1 MEAVL
6 NDLQYAPDILRQRSF
21 PIGEPSQ
28 IATAR
33 RAGNELA
40 RHIGFDDVRTG
51 QLAIVISEAATNI
64 VKHALRGE
72 ILLRKVWRAGASGI
86 EVLAI
91 DHGPGMSNLRQHMQD
106 GHSTT
111 GTYGVGLGAIRR
123 LSQEFDLYT
132 APGKGTLLMMVLWGP
147 HASGPHANNVRPAS
161 PHWQIGAVCLPMAS
175 EQICG
180 DAWHVVC
187 EGQELSLMVADGLG
201 HGPLAAQASETASTL
216 LENSTPGLPPL
227 PGSFL
232 QLAHDALRGTRGAAM
247 AVTHIDIE
255 RGQLR
260 YAGVGNIAASTFH
273 GQQQRHL
280 LSHNGIIGSNLR
292 KVQEFLHPWQAG
304 TLLIMHSDGLQTRWD
319 LDQYPGL
326 VSCHP
331 SLIAA
336 MLYRDF
342 SRGRD
347 DITVVVLREHR
358 HDGYQTAREGTA
370 TP

>member
-72 ILLRKVWRAGASGI
+72 ILLRKVWRAGSSGI

-123 LSQEFDLYT
+123 LTQEFDLYT

-147 HASGPHANNVRPAS
+147 HANSSLPARPN
-161 PHWQIGAVCLPMAS
+161 WQIGAVCLPMAS

-347 DITVVVLREHR
+347 DITVVVLREHQ
-358 HDGYQTAREGTA
+358 HDEDQTSA
-370 TP
+370 TESTTKP